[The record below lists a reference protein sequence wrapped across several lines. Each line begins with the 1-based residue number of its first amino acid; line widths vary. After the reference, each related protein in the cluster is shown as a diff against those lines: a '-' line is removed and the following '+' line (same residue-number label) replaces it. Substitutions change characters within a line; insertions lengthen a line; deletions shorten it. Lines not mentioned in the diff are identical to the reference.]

1 MNRNLKK
8 RDPQFKRDLY
18 SSAREEGE
26 EEIDSDDEIREP
38 VLKRDLFRCNSDDE
52 EVDSDDEKP
61 QKVLKLKDIV
71 FSDEEEEKPKSR
83 KPKVVVFSDEEE
95 EEDEYIQAECCY
107 KRYPSEA
114 FAHETRYNLR
124 IVGMK
129 TCIYCYFTMN
139 ANRFMNDYLTENEQN
154 CFTFYVE
161 TYADEHES
169 QSCIADKQHSCVL
182 CNAHRKVFPAFMIKT
197 TNNQSQPP
205 KINRYL
211 PQIETFNDMNLC
223 DVIVVDKVDSS
234 FVLTL

>member
-8 RDPQFKRDLY
+8 RDPQFKRDLH
-18 SSAREEGE
+18 SSARE

-61 QKVLKLKDIV
+61 QK
-71 FSDEEEEKPKSR
+71 SR
-83 KPKVVVFSDEEE
+83 KLKVVVFSDEEE
-95 EEDEYIQAECCY
+95 EYEYIRAECCH

-114 FAHETRYNLR
+114 FAHETRYNLG
-124 IVGMK
+124 IDGMK

-197 TNNQSQPP
+197 TNNQSQQP
-205 KINRYL
+205 KVNRYL

-234 FVLTL
+234 FVLNL